1 MYITYNKDLYMNDQG
16 VKEKYFMYFFN
27 SNIFNSLNNFD
38 FNSEGHEMK

>member
-1 MYITYNKDLYMNDQG
+1 MIKVSRKNISCI
-16 VKEKYFMYFFN
+16 FFN